1 MAETKY
7 CRDCG
12 SEMESNTEI
21 CPECGA
27 QQHVEGSYQE
37 IETPTYRQTNYP
49 LKNPG
54 LAAVLSAFFVGF
66 GQIYNG
72 EIAKGLL
79 LIVVYFISILMIFV
93 LIGLITTPLIWIFGI
108 YDAYNTAK
116 RINTGEI
123 VV

>member
-12 SEMESNTEI
+12 SEIESTVVK
-21 CPECGA
+21 CPNCGSRQA
-27 QQHVEGSYQE
+27 GAVSYQE
-37 IETPTYRQTNYP
+37 IETTFRQTNYP
-49 LKNPG
+49 MKNPG

-79 LIVVYFISILMIFV
+79 LIVVYLISILMIFV
-93 LIGLITTPLIWIFGI
+93 LIGLITTPLVWIFGI

-116 RINTGEI
+116 RINAGEI